1 MPVKQVA
8 VTIIPISIMIIVVLT
23 VAVLITV
30 FIVTIT
36 VTVIAA
42 SSIVSS
48 SLTFVACIQ
57 SHVQVQEEPQC
68 WSGKAKSRQQ
78 GWS

>member
-23 VAVLITV
+23 VAVLITM

-48 SLTFVACIQ
+48 LTFFAYIQ